1 MDVIKLIESL
11 TPGIRILVI
20 LGIAVVAHLFVRELK
35 VLTQWILVPKT
46 QKALSSKE
54 SFARRYP
61 KFAGLTTILVG
72 AFTFFVY
79 FMAIG
84 LILKEFNVSLT
95 KYLASASV
103 IGLAIGF
110 GSQGLVQDVVTGL
123 TLIFSDALN
132 LEDIIEISGQ
142 VGKVEK
148 IGLRFTTL
156 INLHGQRIYI
166 PNRNIGIIGRFRKG
180 YIRAYV
186 DIQLP
191 KDLVEDT
198 FTEEIE
204 SIADGMYHQHRGII
218 LDRPE
223 ISGIQEALSGQWR
236 YLRVKFHLWP
246 GQGTLI
252 ETTFKQRVVAAIK
265 KRYPDYSDWMII
277 VTYKAE

>member
-1 MDVIKLIESL
+1 MKSLNLLESL
-11 TPGIRILVI
+11 HPGLRIFVI
-20 LGIAVVAHLFVRELK
+20 LAIAVISHLIVRELK
-35 VLTQWILVPKT
+35 VLTQWILAPKT
-46 QKALSSKE
+46 EIDLSRKE

-61 KFAGLTTILVG
+61 KLAGLITIFVG

-79 FMAIG
+79 FIAVG

-156 INLHGQRIYI
+156 INLHGQKIYI
-166 PNRNIGIIGRFRKG
+166 PNRTIGIIGRFRKG
-180 YIRAYV
+180 YVRAYV
-186 DIQLP
+186 DIQVP
-191 KDLVEDT
+191 HETVEDA
-198 FTEEIE
+198 FAEEIK
-204 SIADGMYHQHRGII
+204 SIAYSMYNQYKAII
-218 LDRPE
+218 VSHPE
-223 ISGIQEALSGQWR
+223 ILGIQETQSDQWR

-246 GQGTLI
+246 GQGAII

-265 KRYPDYSDWMII
+265 KQYADYMDWMVT
-277 VTYKAE
+277 VTYRAA